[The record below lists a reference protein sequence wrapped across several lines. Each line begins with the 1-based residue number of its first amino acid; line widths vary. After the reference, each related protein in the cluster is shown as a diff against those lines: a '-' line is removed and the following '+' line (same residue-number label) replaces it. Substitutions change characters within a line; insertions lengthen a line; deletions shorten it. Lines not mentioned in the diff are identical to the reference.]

1 MASRLQ
7 TCLSM
12 KQEMKTRTVF
22 ALGAALALCLALPAA
37 SHVASAAPAV
47 QQRVARRGVAPR
59 YMRAIAT
66 FDQHVRDYVAMREG
80 LEEKMPKLSKE
91 STPEQIEK
99 HKTALQ
105 EAVRMARMNAKRGHI
120 FSPVFAEYIRTTIRS
135 NYKGRALQELREA
148 VMEAET
154 KGVALRVNYP
164 YPESSEMM
172 EMPPALLLKLPQL
185 PKQVKYRF
193 VGRNML
199 LVDREN
205 GLIIDYMLN
214 ALP

>member
-1 MASRLQ
+1 
-7 TCLSM
+7 
-12 KQEMKTRTVF
+12 MKTRTVL
-22 ALGAALALCLALPAA
+22 ATGAALALCLTFGALPTEAR
-37 SHVASAAPAV
+37 VGLAP
-47 QQRVARRGVAPR
+47 QQQAARRGVSPR

-66 FDQHVRDYVAMREG
+66 FDSRVRDYVAMREG
-80 LEEKMPKLSKE
+80 LEEKMPTLAKD
-91 STPEQIEK
+91 STPEQIEA
-99 HKTALQ
+99 HKTAFQ
-105 EAVRMARMNAKRGHI
+105 GAVRAARNGAKRGDI
-120 FSPVFAEYIRTTIRS
+120 FTPVFAEYIRSIIRS
-135 NYKGRALQELREA
+135 AYRGRELQELRQT

-164 YPESSEMM
+164 YPESNELV

-205 GLIIDYMLN
+205 GLIIDYMLK